1 MEVSLLLMEQI
12 AQLFIVLLMGYIVVK
27 AKLLKPSDSK
37 VLSVVFVYLIM
48 AIAEVPLKKV
58 FCTLR
63 NYLPVVLRLLVVPV
77 IVLLLLRVVHAAG
90 WISDGK
96 AILMTVYL
104 SAITPSCA
112 TVTSMAQLYN
122 RDAAHSSALYVLSTL
137 LSIFTMPLMI
147 GLFEVLI

>member
-48 AIAEVPLKKV
+48 P
-58 FCTLR
+58 C
-63 NYLPVVLRLLVVPV
+63 VVL
-77 IVLLLLRVVHAAG
+77 
-90 WISDGK
+90 
-96 AILMTVYL
+96 
-104 SAITPSCA
+104 
-112 TVTSMAQLYN
+112 N
-122 RDAAHSSALYVLSTL
+122 AAHSSALYVLSTL